1 MNAATWQVECPMAF
15 TGTTRFAGFGFGAIQ
30 AGLFLYEAYQCG
42 QYSRPLVVDVRAD
55 LVESLRSNDG
65 HYRLNI
71 ARRDRIDTV
80 DVGPVAVADSTQ
92 ACDRTRIVEA
102 ISSADEASTALPSID
117 FYRTDQPSSPHLLL
131 GEGLRRRRSA
141 RPLVV
146 FCAENHRRAGALLE
160 EAVLESVSP
169 LDRDRIRRRAR
180 FVDTVIGKMSGVV
193 TEQSELL
200 SLGLA
205 PVTPLTPAAFL
216 VEEFDHILT
225 SRIGVAGRRGSAS
238 SPMVAVLQP
247 VDDLAPFA
255 AAKLFGHNATHALA
269 AYLGRL
275 LGLRLM
281 ADFTTVPGAMA
292 FLRAAFLD
300 ESGRALV
307 RRYRAADPLF
317 TPLGFEGFADDLLVR
332 MVNPF
337 LADTIERAARDPV
350 RKLGWDDRLIG
361 TIRLGRDE
369 GIPMPS
375 YAMGAAA
382 ALAALDPEVM
392 TIEPGAVEQLLRSC
406 WPDAVDPRESQSVV
420 QLVQQGILDLRRWLV
435 TGFDGNGFSAEPS
448 DTAAGLI
455 TRSITT
461 LQTCRSRLTVP
472 LRNDRADQAGRKDR
486 ADEGDRPDGHVGG
499 TGTSLTLVN
508 THVHLPPNFSAFDS
522 PEQAVRLAAAE
533 GVWVVGTSNYY
544 DFRPYRRFAAAAVE
558 AGVMPLYG
566 LEINTVASDLVE
578 MRINDPSNPGR
589 FNLCGK
595 GLTRFDPPLD
605 SAARRMAAIRGAND
619 ERMRSMTARLSE
631 RFSRAGLDGAPTYG
645 QIVATVAERCGV
657 PADWVSLQERHL
669 AEAFQEVLFSAVPA
683 DERVAVLGRMLPGF
697 VHVDTSDE
705 VAIQETI
712 RSSLMKFGMPA
723 FVPEV
728 PVSFDDGYQLILE
741 LGGIPTYPIFA
752 DAASPISDFEDPP
765 EALAR
770 RLLDRAIYCAE
781 LFPVRNKPEV
791 VDRYVEVLRAAG
803 IVVMAGTDHNTK
815 RMIPL
820 VLTVLGGAPL
830 SQQAQAAFWEAACIV
845 AAHQELSAAGRP
857 GYVDDAGRLAAGFDD
872 CEDRIRTFARIG
884 AEAIAARAAAR
895 SVVKAQIATT
905 RSLSVDLAEGTSRA

>member
-42 QYSRPLVVDVRAD
+42 QYSPPLVVDVRAD

-117 FYRTDQPSSPHLLL
+117 FYRTDQPSSPHVLL
-131 GEGLRRRRSA
+131 GEGLMRRRSA

-169 LDRDRIRRRAR
+169 PERDRIRRRAR

-205 PVTPLTPAAFL
+205 PVTPSMPAAFL
-216 VEEFDHILT
+216 VEEFNHILT
-225 SRIGVAGRRGSAS
+225 SRIGAPGRRGGAFG
-238 SPMVAVLQP
+238 PMVAVLQP

-300 ESGRALV
+300 ESGQALV
-307 RRYRAADPLF
+307 RRYSAADPLF

-382 ALAALDPEVM
+382 ALAELDPEVM
-392 TIEPGAVEQLLRSC
+392 TIDPSAVEQLLRSC
-406 WPDAVDPRESQSVV
+406 WPDGADLRESQSVV
-420 QLVQQGILDLRRWLV
+420 ELVQQGLRDLRRWLV
-435 TGFDGNGFSAEPS
+435 TGFDGNAFSTNRS
-448 DTAAGLI
+448 NTVTGL
-455 TRSITT
+455 RS
-461 LQTCRSRLTVP
+461 
-472 LRNDRADQAGRKDR
+472 
-486 ADEGDRPDGHVGG
+486 EGDRPDGQVDGAG
-499 TGTSLTLVN
+499 SGLTLVN

-533 GVWVVGTSNYY
+533 GVRVVGSSNYY
-544 DFRPYRRFAAAAVE
+544 DFRPYRRFAAAAAG

-566 LEINTVASDLVE
+566 LEINTFASDLVG

-605 SAARRMAAIRGAND
+605 SAARRMAMIRGAND

-631 RFSRAGLDGAPTYG
+631 WFSRAGLDGAPTYG
-645 QIVATVAERCGV
+645 QIVATVAERCSV

-669 AEAFQEVLFSAVPA
+669 AEAFQEVLFSAVPTG
-683 DERVAVLGRMLPGF
+683 ERVAVLGRMLPGF

-705 VAIQETI
+705 VAVQETI

-723 FVPEV
+723 FMPEV
-728 PVSFDDGYQLILE
+728 PLSFDDGYQLILE
-741 LGGIPTYPIFA
+741 LGGIPCYPIFA

-765 EALAR
+765 EALAG

-791 VDRYVEVLRAAG
+791 VDRYVEVLRGAG

-830 SQQAQAAFWEAACIV
+830 SQQARAAFWEATCIV

-857 GYVDDAGRLAAGFDD
+857 GYVDDSGRLATGFGD
-872 CEDRIRTFARIG
+872 CEERIESFARIG
-884 AEAIAARAAAR
+884 AEVIAARRGAR
-895 SVVKAQIATT
+895 SQ
-905 RSLSVDLAEGTSRA
+905 S

>member
-1 MNAATWQVECPMAF
+1 MPF
-15 TGTTRFAGFGFGAIQ
+15 TGTTRFFGFGFGAIQ

-42 QYSRPLVVDVRAD
+42 QYSPPLVVDIRAD
-55 LVESLRSNDG
+55 LVESLRSNAG

-71 ARRDRIDTV
+71 ARLDRIDSV
-80 DVGPVAVADSTQ
+80 DVGPVEVADSTQ
-92 ACDRTRIVEA
+92 ASDRTRIVEA
-102 ISSADEASTALPSID
+102 ISMADEASTALPSID

-131 GEGLRRRRSA
+131 GAGLTRRRSA

-146 FCAENHRRAGALLE
+146 YCAENHRRAGALLE
-160 EAVLESVSP
+160 EAVLESVTPS
-169 LDRDRIRRRAR
+169 DRDRIRRRAR

-200 SLGLA
+200 LLGLA

-216 VEEFDHILT
+216 VEEFNHILT
-225 SRIGVAGRRGSAS
+225 SRVGPAPLSGGAIGSMG
-238 SPMVAVLQP
+238 AVLQP

-281 ADFTTVPGAMA
+281 ADFTAVPGAMA

-307 RRYRAADPLF
+307 RRYRAAAPLF

-382 ALAALDPEVM
+382 ALAELDPEVTTM
-392 TIEPGAVEQLLRSC
+392 DSSAVERLLRSC
-406 WPDAVDPRESQSVV
+406 WPDDADLRESQSVV
-420 QLVQQGILDLRRWLV
+420 ELVQQGILDLRRWLV
-435 TGFDGNGFSAEPS
+435 TGFDGNGFSADRS
-448 DTAAGLI
+448 DIITGLI

-461 LQTCRSRLTVP
+461 PQTSEPRSAVP
-472 LRNDRADQAGRKDR
+472 LRNDQAVPTERVGRKCRSD
-486 ADEGDRPDGHVGG
+486 DGNRPDGHVGAG
-499 TGTSLTLVN
+499 LTLVN

-533 GVWVVGTSNYY
+533 GVWVVGSSNYH
-544 DFRPYRRFAAAAVE
+544 DFRPYRRFAAAAAG
-558 AGVMPLYG
+558 AGVMPLFG
-566 LEINTVASDLVE
+566 LEINTFASDLVG
-578 MRINDPSNPGR
+578 MRINDPANPGR

-595 GLTRFDPPLD
+595 GLTRFDPPVD
-605 SAARRMAAIRGAND
+605 SAARRLAAIRGAND
-619 ERMRSMTARLSE
+619 ERMRSMTALLSE
-631 RFSRAGLDGAPTYG
+631 WFAGVGLDGAPTHD
-645 QIVATVAERCGV
+645 QIAATVAERCDV

-669 AEAFQEVLFSAVPA
+669 AEAFQELLFRAVPT
-683 DERVAVLGRMLPGF
+683 DERAAAIGRMLPGF
-697 VHVDTSDE
+697 VPFDACDE
-705 VAIQETI
+705 VAVQETI
-712 RSSLMKFGMPA
+712 RSSLMKFGRPA

-728 PVSFDDGYQLILE
+728 PLSFDDGYQLVLE

-752 DAASPISDFEDPP
+752 DAASPISEFEYPP

-770 RLLDRAIYCAE
+770 RLLDRSIYCAE
-781 LFPVRNKPEV
+781 LFPVRNRPEV
-791 VDRYVEVLRAAG
+791 VDRYVEVLRGAG

-820 VLTVLGGAPL
+820 SLTVLGGAPL
-830 SQQAQAAFWEAACIV
+830 SQQARAAFWEATCIV

-857 GYVDDAGRLAAGFDD
+857 GYVDDTGRLAAGFDD
-872 CEDRIRTFARIG
+872 CEERIGAFARIG
-884 AEAIAARAAAR
+884 AEIIAARHGGR
-895 SVVKAQIATT
+895 
-905 RSLSVDLAEGTSRA
+905 

>member
-1 MNAATWQVECPMAF
+1 MAF
-15 TGTTRFAGFGFGAIQ
+15 TGTRRFVGFGFGAIQ
-30 AGLFLYEAYQCG
+30 AGLFLYEAHQCG
-42 QYSRPLVVDVRAD
+42 RYSRPIVVDVRAD
-55 LVESLRSNDG
+55 LVESLRSNAG
-65 HYRLNI
+65 HYCLNI

-80 DVGPVAVADSTQ
+80 DVGPVEVADSTQ
-92 ACDRTRIVEA
+92 AGDRTRIVEA
-102 ISSADEASTALPSID
+102 ISSADEASTALPSVD

-131 GEGLRRRRSA
+131 GAGLTRRSSA

-160 EAVLESVSP
+160 EAVLESVSRP
-169 LDRDRIRRRAR
+169 DRDRIRRRAR

-216 VEEFDHILT
+216 VEEFNHILT
-225 SRIGVAGRRGSAS
+225 SRTGAPGRRGSAS

-247 VDDLAPFA
+247 VDDLAPFE

-307 RRYRAADPLF
+307 RRYRAADPMF

-382 ALAALDPEVM
+382 ALAELDPEVM
-392 TIEPGAVEQLLRSC
+392 TIDSSAVEQLLRSC
-406 WPDAVDPRESQSVV
+406 WPDGADLRESQSVV
-420 QLVQQGILDLRRWLV
+420 ELVQQGLLDLRRWLV
-435 TGFDGNGFSAEPS
+435 TGFDGNGFSADRS
-448 DTAAGLI
+448 DIVTGLI
-455 TRSITT
+455 TRSIPTP
-461 LQTCRSRLTVP
+461 QTSWPRSAVS
-472 LRNDRADQAGRKDR
+472 LRNDQAVPAGRVGRKCRSD
-486 ADEGDRPDGHVGG
+486 DGNRPDGHVGAG
-499 TGTSLTLVN
+499 LTSVN
-508 THVHLPPNFSAFDS
+508 THVHLPPNFSAFDT

-533 GVWVVGTSNYY
+533 GVWVLGSSNYY
-544 DFRPYRRFAAAAVE
+544 DFRAYRRFAAAAAG
-558 AGVMPLYG
+558 AGVMPLFG
-566 LEINTVASDLVE
+566 LEINTLASDLVG

-605 SAARRMAAIRGAND
+605 SAARRMAAIRGASD

-631 RFSRAGLDGAPTYG
+631 WFARAGLGGAPPHS

-657 PADWVSLQERHL
+657 PADWVSLQERHV
-669 AEAFQEVLFSAVPA
+669 AQAFQELLFSAVPT
-683 DERVAVLGRMLPGF
+683 DERVAALGRLLPGF

-705 VAIQETI
+705 VAVQETI

-741 LGGIPTYPIFA
+741 LGGIPCYPIFA

-781 LFPVRNKPEV
+781 LFPVRNEPEV
-791 VDRYVEVLRAAG
+791 VDRYVEVLRGAG

-815 RMIPL
+815 RMIPMA
-820 VLTVLGGAPL
+820 LTVLGSAPL
-830 SQQAQAAFWEAACIV
+830 SQQARAAFWEATCIV
-845 AAHQELSAAGRP
+845 AAHQELSAVGRP

-872 CEDRIRTFARIG
+872 CEARISWFAEAG
-884 AEAIAARAAAR
+884 AEVIAAR
-895 SVVKAQIATT
+895 SVPRPQP
-905 RSLSVDLAEGTSRA
+905 

>member
-1 MNAATWQVECPMAF
+1 MAF
-15 TGTTRFAGFGFGAIQ
+15 TGTRRFVGFGFGAIQ
-30 AGLFLYEAYQCG
+30 AGLFLYEAHQCG
-42 QYSRPLVVDVRAD
+42 RYSRPIVVDVRAD
-55 LVESLRSNDG
+55 LVESLRSNAG
-65 HYRLNI
+65 HYCLNI

-80 DVGPVAVADSTQ
+80 DVGPVEVADSTQ
-92 ACDRTRIVEA
+92 AGDRTRIVEA
-102 ISSADEASTALPSID
+102 ISSADEASTALPSVD
-117 FYRTDQPSSPHLLL
+117 FYRTGQPSSPNLLL
-131 GEGLRRRRSA
+131 AQGLTLRRSA
-141 RPLVV
+141 RLLVV
-146 FCAENHRRAGALLE
+146 YCAENHRRAGALLE
-160 EAVLESVSP
+160 EAVLESVSRP
-169 LDRDRIRRRAR
+169 DRDRIRRRAR

-216 VEEFDHILT
+216 VEEFNHILT
-225 SRIGVAGRRGSAS
+225 SRIGARGRRGGAIG
-238 SPMVAVLQP
+238 PMGAVLQP

-281 ADFTTVPGAMA
+281 ADFTAVPGAMA

-307 RRYRAADPLF
+307 RRYRAADPMF

-350 RKLGWDDRLIG
+350 RKLGWDDRLVG

-382 ALAALDPEVM
+382 ALADLDPEVM
-392 TIEPGAVEQLLRSC
+392 TTDPSAVEPLLRSC
-406 WPDAVDPRESQSVV
+406 WPDSADLRESQSVV
-420 QLVQQGILDLRRWLV
+420 ELVQQGLLDLRRWLV
-435 TGFDGNGFSAEPS
+435 TGFDGKGLSADRS
-448 DTAAGLI
+448 DIVTGLI

-461 LQTCRSRLTVP
+461 PQTSLPRSAVP
-472 LRNDRADQAGRKDR
+472 LRNDQAVPAGRVGRKCR
-486 ADEGDRPDGHVGG
+486 SDEGDRSDGHVGG
-499 TGTSLTLVN
+499 AGLTSVN
-508 THVHLPPNFSAFDS
+508 THVHLPPNFSAFDT

-533 GVWVVGTSNYY
+533 GVWVLGSSNYY
-544 DFRPYRRFAAAAVE
+544 DFRPYRRFAAAAAG
-558 AGVMPLYG
+558 AGVMPLFG
-566 LEINTVASDLVE
+566 LEINTFASDLVG

-605 SAARRMAAIRGAND
+605 SAARRMAAIRGASD

-631 RFSRAGLDGAPTYG
+631 WFARAGLGGAPTHS

-657 PADWVSLQERHL
+657 PADWVSLQERHV
-669 AEAFQEVLFSAVPA
+669 AQAFQELLFSAVPT
-683 DERVAVLGRMLPGF
+683 DERVAALGRLLPGF

-705 VAIQETI
+705 VAVQETI

-741 LGGIPTYPIFA
+741 LGGIPCYPIFA

-791 VDRYVEVLRAAG
+791 VDRYVEVLRGAG

-820 VLTVLGGAPL
+820 ALTVLGSAPL
-830 SQQAQAAFWEAACIV
+830 SQQARAAFWEATCIV

-872 CEDRIRTFARIG
+872 CEARISWFAGAG
-884 AEAIAARAAAR
+884 AEVIAAR
-895 SVVKAQIATT
+895 SVPRPQP
-905 RSLSVDLAEGTSRA
+905 

>member
-1 MNAATWQVECPMAF
+1 MPF
-15 TGTTRFAGFGFGAIQ
+15 TGTTRFVGFGFGAIQ

-42 QYSRPLVVDVRAD
+42 QYSGPLVVDVRAD
-55 LVESLRSNDG
+55 LVESLRSNAG

-71 ARRDRIDTV
+71 ARRDRVDTV

-102 ISSADEASTALPSID
+102 ISDADEASTALPSVD

-131 GEGLRRRRSA
+131 GEGLARRRSG

-169 LDRDRIRRRAR
+169 PDRDRVRRRAR
-180 FVDTVIGKMSGVV
+180 YVDTVIGKMSGVV

-216 VEEFDHILT
+216 VEEFNHILT
-225 SRIGVAGRRGSAS
+225 SRAGNAGRRGSVI

-275 LGLRLM
+275 VGLRLM

-307 RRYRAADPLF
+307 RRYGAADPLF

-332 MVNPF
+332 MVNPY
-337 LADTIERAARDPV
+337 LADTIDRAARDPV

-369 GIPMPS
+369 GVPMPS

-382 ALAALDPEVM
+382 ALADLNPEVM

-406 WPDAVDPRESQSVV
+406 WPDGTDSWESQSVV
-420 QLVQQGILDLRRWLV
+420 QLVQQGLRDLRLWLAS
-435 TGFDGNGFSAEPS
+435 GFDGNAFSTDPS
-448 DTAAGLI
+448 DIPGGPI
-455 TRSITT
+455 TRSITI
-461 LQTCRSRLTVP
+461 LQNIRPRLGVP
-472 LRNDRADQAGRKDR
+472 LRPEERDRADVHLGGAGS
-486 ADEGDRPDGHVGG
+486 GLPP
-499 TGTSLTLVN
+499 VN
-508 THVHLPPNFSAFDS
+508 THIHLPPNFSAFDS
-522 PEQAVRLAAAE
+522 PEQAVRAAAAE
-533 GVWVVGTSNYY
+533 GVRILGGSNYY
-544 DFRPYRRFAAAAVE
+544 DFRPYRRFAAAAAA
-558 AGVMPLYG
+558 AGVMPLFG
-566 LEINTVASDLVE
+566 LEINTFASDLVG
-578 MRINDPSNPGR
+578 MRINDPANPGR

-595 GLTRFDPPLD
+595 GLTRFDPPVD
-605 SAARRMAAIRGAND
+605 SAARRLAAIRGAND
-619 ERMRSMTARLSE
+619 ERMRSMTALLSE
-631 RFSRAGLDGAPTYG
+631 WFAGAGLDGAPTHD
-645 QIVATVAERCGV
+645 QIAATVAERCGV

-669 AEAFQEVLFSAVPA
+669 AEAFQELLFRAVPS
-683 DERVAVLGRMLPGF
+683 DERSAAVGRMLPGF
-697 VHVDTSDE
+697 VPVDACDE
-705 VAIQETI
+705 VAVQETI
-712 RSSLMKFGMPA
+712 RSSLMKFGRPA

-728 PVSFDDGYQLILE
+728 PLSFDDGYQLILE

-752 DAASPISDFEDPP
+752 DAASPISEFEDPP

-770 RLLDRAIYCAE
+770 RLLDRSIYCAE

-791 VDRYVEVLRAAG
+791 VDRYVEVLRGAG

-820 VLTVLGGAPL
+820 ALTVLGGAPL
-830 SQQAQAAFWEAACIV
+830 SQQAQAAFWEATCIV

-857 GYVDDAGRLAAGFDD
+857 GYIDDAGRLAAGFDE
-872 CEDRIRTFARIG
+872 CEERIESFARIG
-884 AEAIAARAAAR
+884 AELFAARDSAILP
-895 SVVKAQIATT
+895 S
-905 RSLSVDLAEGTSRA
+905 

>member
-1 MNAATWQVECPMAF
+1 MAF
-15 TGTTRFAGFGFGAIQ
+15 TGTRRFAGFGFGAIQ

-42 QYSRPLVVDVRAD
+42 QYSPPLVVDVRAD
-55 LVESLRSNDG
+55 LVESLRSSAG
-65 HYRLNI
+65 HYCLNI
-71 ARRDRIDTV
+71 ARRDRIDSV
-80 DVGPVAVADSTQ
+80 DVGPVEVADSTQ
-92 ACDRTRIVEA
+92 ASDRTRIVEA
-102 ISSADEASTALPSID
+102 ISMADEASTALPSID

-131 GEGLRRRRSA
+131 GAGLTRRRSA

-146 FCAENHRRAGALLE
+146 YCAENHRRAGALLE
-160 EAVLESVSP
+160 EAVLESVTPS
-169 LDRDRIRRRAR
+169 DRDRIRRRAR

-216 VEEFDHILT
+216 VEEFNHILT
-225 SRIGVAGRRGSAS
+225 SRIGGPGRRGGTIG
-238 SPMVAVLQP
+238 PMVAVLQP
-247 VDDLAPFA
+247 VHDLAPFA

-281 ADFTTVPGAMA
+281 ADFTAVPGAMA

-317 TPLGFEGFADDLLVR
+317 TPLGFESFADDLLVR

-382 ALAALDPEVM
+382 ALADLDPEVM
-392 TIEPGAVEQLLRSC
+392 TTDPSTVEPLLRSC
-406 WPDAVDPRESQSVV
+406 WRDGADLRESQSVV
-420 QLVQQGILDLRRWLV
+420 ELVQQGLLDLRRWLV
-435 TGFDGNGFSAEPS
+435 TGFDGNGFSADRS
-448 DTAAGLI
+448 NLVTGL
-455 TRSITT
+455 RS
-461 LQTCRSRLTVP
+461 
-472 LRNDRADQAGRKDR
+472 G
-486 ADEGDRPDGHVGG
+486 GDRPDGQVGG
-499 TGTSLTLVN
+499 AGAGLTSVN

-533 GVWVVGTSNYY
+533 GVLVVGSSNYY
-544 DFRPYRRFAAAAVE
+544 DFRPYRRFASAAAE
-558 AGVMPLYG
+558 AGVMPLFG
-566 LEINTVASDLVE
+566 LEINTFASDLVG

-595 GLTRFDPPLD
+595 GITRFDPPLD
-605 SAARRMAAIRGAND
+605 GAARRMAAIRGAND

-631 RFSRAGLDGAPTYG
+631 WLAGAGLDGAPTHD
-645 QIVATVAERCGV
+645 QIAATVAERCGV

-669 AEAFQEVLFSAVPA
+669 AEAFQELLFRSVPA
-683 DERVAVLGRMLPGF
+683 EERATALGRMLPGF
-697 VHVDTSDE
+697 VQVDTSDE
-705 VAIQETI
+705 VAVQEAI
-712 RSSLMKFGMPA
+712 RSNLMKFGTPA
-723 FVPEV
+723 FAPEV
-728 PVSFDDGYQLILE
+728 PVSFDDGYQLVLE
-741 LGGIPTYPIFA
+741 LGGIPCYPIFA
-752 DAASPISDFEDPP
+752 DAASPISEFEDPP

-781 LFPVRNKPEV
+781 LFPVRNEPEV
-791 VDRYVEVLRAAG
+791 VDRYVEVLRGAG
-803 IVVMAGTDHNTK
+803 IVVMAGTDHNTR

-820 VLTVLGGAPL
+820 ALTVLGGAPL
-830 SQQAQAAFWEAACIV
+830 SERAQAAFWEATCIV
-845 AAHQELSAAGRP
+845 AAHQELSAAGQP
-857 GYVDDAGRLAAGFDD
+857 GYVDDTGRLATGFDD
-872 CEDRIRTFARIG
+872 CEGRIRWFAEAG
-884 AEAIAARAAAR
+884 AEVIAAR
-895 SVVKAQIATT
+895 SVPTPQP
-905 RSLSVDLAEGTSRA
+905 

>member
-30 AGLFLYEAYQCG
+30 AGLFLYEAYRCG
-42 QYSRPLVVDVRAD
+42 QYSPPLVVDVRAD
-55 LVESLRSNDG
+55 LVESLRSNAG
-65 HYRLNI
+65 HYSLNI

-92 ACDRTRIVEA
+92 ARDRTRIVEA

-131 GEGLRRRRSA
+131 GEGLTRRRAA

-169 LDRDRIRRRAR
+169 PERDRIRRRAR

-205 PVTPLTPAAFL
+205 PVTPSTPAAFL
-216 VEEFDHILT
+216 VEEFNHILT
-225 SRIGVAGRRGSAS
+225 SRIGNPGRRENAIG
-238 SPMVAVLQP
+238 PMVAVLRP
-247 VDDLAPFA
+247 VHDLAPFA

-281 ADFTTVPGAMA
+281 ADLTAVPGAMA

-317 TPLGFEGFADDLLVR
+317 TPFGFEGFADDLLVR

-382 ALAALDPEVM
+382 ALADLDPEVM
-392 TIEPGAVEQLLRSC
+392 TIDPSAVEQLLRSC
-406 WPDAVDPRESQSVV
+406 WPDGADLRESQSVV
-420 QLVQQGILDLRRWLV
+420 ELVQQGLLDLRRWLV
-435 TGFDGNGFSAEPS
+435 TGFDGNVFSADRS
-448 DTAAGLI
+448 HIATGLI
-455 TRSITT
+455 TRS
-461 LQTCRSRLTVP
+461 LAMPQTSRPRSAVSLRKDQAATAGRVGRKCRS
-472 LRNDRADQAGRKDR
+472 
-486 ADEGDRPDGHVGG
+486 DEGDRPDVHVGG
-499 TGTSLTLVN
+499 ARSGLTLVN

-533 GVWVVGTSNYY
+533 GVWVVGSSNYY
-544 DFRPYRRFAAAAVE
+544 DFRPYRRFAAAAAE

-566 LEINTVASDLVE
+566 LEINTVASDLVG

-595 GLTRFDPPLD
+595 GLTRFDPPID

-631 RFSRAGLDGAPTYG
+631 LFGRAGLDGAPTYG

-683 DERVAVLGRMLPGF
+683 EQRVAVLGRMLPGF

-705 VAIQETI
+705 VAVQETI

-741 LGGIPTYPIFA
+741 LGGIPCYPIFA
-752 DAASPISDFEDPP
+752 DAASTISDFEDPP

-781 LFPVRNKPEV
+781 LFPVRNRPEV
-791 VDRYVEVLRAAG
+791 VDRYVEVLRRAG

-820 VLTVLGGAPL
+820 ALTVLGGAPL
-830 SQQAQAAFWEAACIV
+830 SQQARAAFWEATCIV

-857 GYVDDAGRLAAGFDD
+857 GYVDDAGRLATGFDD
-872 CEDRIRTFARIG
+872 CEGRIGSFARIG
-884 AEAIAARAAAR
+884 ARTIAARCGATWR
-895 SVVKAQIATT
+895 S
-905 RSLSVDLAEGTSRA
+905 

>member
-1 MNAATWQVECPMAF
+1 MNAATSQVECPMAF
-15 TGTTRFAGFGFGAIQ
+15 TGSTRFAGFGFGAIQ
-30 AGLFLYEAYQCG
+30 AGLFLYEAHQCG
-42 QYSRPLVVDVRAD
+42 QYSSPLVVDVRAD
-55 LVESLRSNDG
+55 LVESLRSNAG

-92 ACDRTRIVEA
+92 TCDRTRIVEA

-131 GEGLRRRRSA
+131 GEGLMRRRSA

-169 LDRDRIRRRAR
+169 PDRDRIRRRAR

-205 PVTPLTPAAFL
+205 PVTPSTPAAFL
-216 VEEFDHILT
+216 VEEFNHILT
-225 SRIGVAGRRGSAS
+225 SRVGAAGRRRGATG
-238 SPMVAVLQP
+238 PMGAVLQP

-275 LGLRLM
+275 MGLRLM
-281 ADFTTVPGAMA
+281 ADMTAVAGAMA

-307 RRYRAADPLF
+307 RRYRTADPLF
-317 TPLGFEGFADDLLVR
+317 TPLGFKAFADDLLAR

-369 GIPMPS
+369 GVPMPS

-382 ALAALDPEVM
+382 ALADLNPEVM
-392 TIEPGAVEQLLRSC
+392 TTEPGAVEQLLRSC
-406 WPDAVDPRESQSVV
+406 WPDGTDLPESQAVV
-420 QLVQQGILDLRRWLV
+420 QLVKQGLRDLRRWLV
-435 TGFDGNGFSAEPS
+435 TGFDGNTFSADQS
-448 DTAAGLI
+448 GNVTGL
-455 TRSITT
+455 RS
-461 LQTCRSRLTVP
+461 
-472 LRNDRADQAGRKDR
+472 
-486 ADEGDRPDGHVGG
+486 EGDRPDGHVGG
-499 TGTSLTLVN
+499 AGSGLTLVN

-522 PEQAVRLAAAE
+522 PEQAVRLAASE
-533 GVWVVGTSNYY
+533 GVWVVGSSNYY
-544 DFRPYRRFAAAAVE
+544 DFRPYRRFAAAAAE

-566 LEINTVASDLVE
+566 LEINTFASDLVG

-605 SAARRMAAIRGAND
+605 SAATRMAAIRDAND

-631 RFSRAGLDGAPTYG
+631 WFSRAGLDGAPTYG
-645 QIVATVAERCGV
+645 QIVATVAERCNL

-669 AEAFQEVLFSAVPA
+669 AEAFQEVLFSAVPSG
-683 DERVAVLGRMLPGF
+683 ERAAVLGRMLSGF

-705 VAIQETI
+705 VAVQETI

-728 PVSFDDGYQLILE
+728 PLSFDEGYRLILE
-741 LGGIPTYPIFA
+741 LGGIPCYPIFA
-752 DAASPISDFEDPP
+752 DAASPISGFEYPP

-820 VLTVLGGAPL
+820 ALTVLGGAPL
-830 SQQAQAAFWEAACIV
+830 SQQARAAFWEATCIV

-872 CEDRIRTFARIG
+872 CEERIGAFARIG
-884 AEAIAARAAAR
+884 AETIAARSGAR
-895 SVVKAQIATT
+895 WQSKGRKGGAV
-905 RSLSVDLAEGTSRA
+905 R

>member
-1 MNAATWQVECPMAF
+1 MAF

-42 QYSRPLVVDVRAD
+42 QYSPPLVVDVRAD
-55 LVESLRSNDG
+55 LVESLRSNAG

-92 ACDRTRIVEA
+92 AGDRTRIVEA

-131 GEGLRRRRSA
+131 GEGLTRRRSA

-160 EAVLESVSP
+160 EAVLESVTPS
-169 LDRDRIRRRAR
+169 DRDRIRRRAR

-205 PVTPLTPAAFL
+205 PVTPSTPAAFL
-216 VEEFDHILT
+216 VEEFNHILT
-225 SRIGVAGRRGSAS
+225 SRTGAAGRRGSAS

-281 ADFTTVPGAMA
+281 ADFTAVPGAMA

-382 ALAALDPEVM
+382 ALAELDPEVM
-392 TIEPGAVEQLLRSC
+392 TIDSSAVERLLRSC
-406 WPDAVDPRESQSVV
+406 WPDGADLRESQSVV
-420 QLVQQGILDLRRWLV
+420 ELVQQGLLDLRRWLI
-435 TGFDGNGFSAEPS
+435 TGFDGKGFSADRS
-448 DTAAGLI
+448 DIVTGL
-455 TRSITT
+455 RS
-461 LQTCRSRLTVP
+461 
-472 LRNDRADQAGRKDR
+472 G
-486 ADEGDRPDGHVGG
+486 GDRHGGHVGG
-499 TGTSLTLVN
+499 TGSGLTPVN

-533 GVWVVGTSNYY
+533 GVWVLGSSNYY
-544 DFRPYRRFAAAAVE
+544 DFRAYRRFAAAAAG
-558 AGVMPLYG
+558 AGVMPLFG
-566 LEINTVASDLVE
+566 LEINTFASDLAG

-595 GLTRFDPPLD
+595 GLTRFDPPLA

-631 RFSRAGLDGAPTYG
+631 WFGRAGLDHAPTYG
-645 QIVATVAERCGV
+645 QAVATVAERCGV

-697 VHVDTSDE
+697 VPVDACDE
-705 VAIQETI
+705 VAVQETI
-712 RSSLMKFGMPA
+712 RSSLMKFGRPA

-728 PVSFDDGYQLILE
+728 PLSFDDGYQLILE

-752 DAASPISDFEDPP
+752 DAASPISEFEDPP

-770 RLLDRAIYCAE
+770 RLLDRSIYCAE
-781 LFPVRNKPEV
+781 LFPVRNKPEI
-791 VDRYVEVLRAAG
+791 VDRYVEVLRGAG

-820 VLTVLGGAPL
+820 ALTVLGGAPL
-830 SQQAQAAFWEAACIV
+830 SQQGRAAFWEATCIV

-857 GYVDDAGRLAAGFDD
+857 GYVDEAGRLAAGFDN
-872 CEDRIRTFARIG
+872 CEERIGSFARIG
-884 AEAIAARAAAR
+884 AEIIAARHGAR
-895 SVVKAQIATT
+895 
-905 RSLSVDLAEGTSRA
+905 